1 MNIHIEGFDINNNY
15 FNLYINP
22 KNIKIKYLNNWNNYE
37 WYLDNELLSPYY
49 NDWKQGITYQLV
61 YNSNYINVIIN
72 KNNKTIISP
81 LIDKNTTIRELKD
94 ILSIKDNI
102 YFHRILLQDDMSIS
116 DYNMDNMDTIYSVSP
131 SVVALDC

>member
-22 KNIKIKYLNNWNNYE
+22 KNTKIKYLNNWNNYE

-49 NDWKQGITYQLV
+49 NDWKQGIIYQLV

-116 DYNMDNMDTIYSVSP
+116 DYNIDNMDTIYSVSP

>member
-22 KNIKIKYLNNWNNYE
+22 KNTKIKYLNNWNNYE

-49 NDWKQGITYQLV
+49 NNWKQGITYQLV

-131 SVVALDC
+131 FVVALDC